1 MRLKRL
7 EMQGYKSFATKTVFD
22 FDSGITAI
30 VGPNGSGKSNIMD
43 ALRWVMGETANK
55 QMRAKR
61 LEDVIFSGSES
72 RAPAGL
78 AEVTLT
84 LDNSAQWLPIDFA
97 EVAVTRRVHR
107 DGESEF
113 LINGSKVRLRD
124 IQELFTSSGLGQE
137 SYALM
142 GQGLVEEVLRLKPE
156 ERRGLI
162 EEVADV
168 RRHRVKV
175 LDARRKREQSHENL
189 ERARLLVEEIE
200 PRMRTL
206 ERQAK
211 RALQHAELSAELQ
224 AALRRFYRSE
234 GLRLQ
239 SDLAG
244 RRALHDQRRSEQA
257 GASRGLQEAEQSL
270 ARWDTEIKAAREAL
284 EEVSSEQ
291 RERAARV
298 RELEHEQELERQREA
313 MLREGAEQLRAD
325 LDALS
330 TEADPDDD
338 AEGAAQAESMEAG
351 AARARATQA
360 EAEAVLQAAESA
372 LAALRER
379 ALEIDQRE
387 RALATLDQ
395 EAGQAGDRLAQERD
409 QFQARE
415 GQRAAMLLA
424 DREALMQAEELAD
437 VALQRAA
444 QAGSEA
450 QSARESRQELSNRFY
465 SASAYLRGLESSRAD
480 RERRLVRAR
489 DRLQML
495 QELQAES
502 EGIHQGLRALF
513 GSRGVPREGED
524 TGIPGVV
531 GVMRRLVRA
540 PKGLE
545 HAIEAALEGYIDAV
559 VYETVDDALQ
569 TVQVLLTERAG
580 RIVALPLDTIKH
592 RPPLAIQ
599 AERGLIG
606 VASSLVRCDDRL
618 RELVDTL
625 LGRTIVV
632 EDQAAARTMLRRGL
646 GAVVTQDGHL
656 FRPNGSLAGGRLAEQ
671 GAFTRENE
679 LQALP
684 GDIEQLERSLAESAD
699 VETKRAQLEEME
711 TALRDAE
718 TISERSTVARAAA
731 QEEAAGRRA
740 DATRLRSDLQALDS
754 EEKRS
759 ETRLAEIGREEA
771 ALAVAISERQ
781 DERSRVQQERPDPE
795 LVAEAV
801 SSREAAATRAGET
814 TAALRRVEGESEAL
828 RAAIRSRAAAQARA
842 REQREARQV
851 QLDQATEEL
860 AALARSIQ
868 AREEN
873 LDEARTASESVS
885 ADGGVEAQVVA
896 RLQGEEAARRG
907 SAQAGQRRLIESE
920 RGLVS
925 AEAAVHETEA
935 ALAHLSEQMQGD
947 DLVFDAD
954 GRIARLGKTSSSP
967 SAAAQAKA
975 VPLAS
980 LEARTRREAGVVSAI
995 SAAGLGASHETGTE
1009 SGLEGGNGSS
1019 GGVGEPPQPAPIA
1032 PTSNEPAALDA
1043 APIDP
1048 DQLRELRE
1056 EIEAVRG
1063 RLRWLGSVNP
1073 DAAAEYQEIQE
1084 RHEFLSGQIEDLE
1097 GAEQRMLQAEADLA
1111 QLIQGK
1117 FAETFEAVDRHF
1129 RHYFQTMFR
1138 GGTGRLVLTD
1148 EDDFE
1153 IGGVDVVARPP
1164 GKKVDSLQMLS
1175 GGERSLTA
1183 MALLFAML
1191 EVNPAPFSVL
1201 DEVDAALDEANV
1213 GRFVDGLKELAS
1225 HSQFVVITHNRR
1237 TIEQAD
1243 DIYGITMSEDS
1254 VSRVL
1259 SVRLADLELED

>member
-1 MRLKRL
+1 
-7 EMQGYKSFATKTVFD
+7 
-22 FDSGITAI
+22 
-30 VGPNGSGKSNIMD
+30 
-43 ALRWVMGETANK
+43 
-55 QMRAKR
+55 
-61 LEDVIFSGSES
+61 
-72 RAPAGL
+72 
-78 AEVTLT
+78 
-84 LDNSAQWLPIDFA
+84 

-168 RRHRVKV
+168 RRHRVKM

-244 RRALHDQRRSEQA
+244 RRVLHDQRRSEQS
-257 GASRGLQEAEQSL
+257 GASRGLEEAEGSL

-313 MLREGAEQLRAD
+313 MLREGAEQLHAD

-351 AARARATQA
+351 AARARATQT
-360 EAEAVLQAAESA
+360 EAETVLQAAESA

-387 RALATLDQ
+387 RALATLDK
-395 EAGQAGDRLAQERD
+395 EASQAGDRLAQERE
-409 QFQARE
+409 QLQARE

-437 VALQRAA
+437 AALQRAA

-480 RERRLVRAR
+480 RERRLTRAR

-559 VYETVDDALQ
+559 VYESVDEALQ
-569 TVQVLLTERAG
+569 TMQVLLTERAG

-718 TISERSTVARAAA
+718 TISERATVARAAA

-759 ETRLAEIGREEA
+759 EARLAEIGREEA
-771 ALAVAISERQ
+771 ALALAISERQ
-781 DERSRVQQERPDPE
+781 EEHSRVQQERPDPA

-828 RAAIRSRAAAQARA
+828 QAAIRSGAAAQARA

-896 RLQGEEAARRG
+896 RLQGEETARRG
-907 SAQAGQRRLIESE
+907 SVQAGQRRLIESE

-947 DLVFDAD
+947 DLVFDAA
-954 GRIARLGKTSSSP
+954 GGIARLGKTSSSP
-967 SAAAQAKA
+967 SAAAQAEA

-980 LEARTRREAGVVSAI
+980 LEARTRREASVVSAI
-995 SAAGLGASHETGTE
+995 SAAGLGASHETGGSHEAGASHETGAE

-1019 GGVGEPPQPAPIA
+1019 GGVGDPPQPAPIA
-1032 PTSNEPAALDA
+1032 P

-1063 RLRWLGSVNP
+1063 RLRWLGNVNP
-1073 DAAAEYQEIQE
+1073 DAAAEYHEIQE

-1117 FAETFEAVDRHF
+1117 FTETFEAVDRHF

-1213 GRFVDGLKELAS
+1213 GRFVDGLKELAA

-1259 SVRLADLELED
+1259 SVRLSDLELED

>member
-1 MRLKRL
+1 M
-7 EMQGYKSFATKTVFD
+7 FAVIASRCWTRAASANSRTRTW
-22 FDSGITAI
+22 SG
-30 VGPNGSGKSNIMD
+30 PGS
-43 ALRWVMGETANK
+43 W
-55 QMRAKR
+55 
-61 LEDVIFSGSES
+61 S
-72 RAPAGL
+72 R
-78 AEVTLT
+78 
-84 LDNSAQWLPIDFA
+84 
-97 EVAVTRRVHR
+97 R
-107 DGESEF
+107 
-113 LINGSKVRLRD
+113 
-124 IQELFTSSGLGQE
+124 SS
-137 SYALM
+137 
-142 GQGLVEEVLRLKPE
+142 
-156 ERRGLI
+156 RG
-162 EEVADV
+162 
-168 RRHRVKV
+168 
-175 LDARRKREQSHENL
+175 
-189 ERARLLVEEIE
+189 
-200 PRMRTL
+200 MRTL

-257 GASRGLQEAEQSL
+257 GASRGLEEAEQLL
-270 ARWDTEIKAAREAL
+270 ARWDTEIKDAREAL

-298 RELEHEQELERQREA
+298 RELEHEQELERQRET

-330 TEADPDDD
+330 TEVDPDDD
-338 AEGAAQAESMEAG
+338 AEGAAHAESMEAG

-372 LAALRER
+372 LAALRAR

-395 EAGQAGDRLAQERD
+395 EAGQAGDRLAQERE
-409 QFQARE
+409 QLQARE
-415 GQRAAMLLA
+415 GQRAATLLA

-437 VALQRAA
+437 VALQRAV

-524 TGIPGVV
+524 TGIPGIV

-559 VYETVDDALQ
+559 VYETVDEALQ

-699 VETKRAQLEEME
+699 VETKRAELEEME

-740 DATRLRSDLQALDS
+740 DATRLRSELQALDL
-754 EEKRS
+754 EERRS
-759 ETRLAEIGREEA
+759 EARLAEIGREEA
-771 ALAVAISERQ
+771 ALALAISERQ
-781 DERSRVQQERPDPE
+781 DDRSRVQQERPDPA

-801 SSREAAATRAGET
+801 SSREAAATRAAET

-828 RAAIRSRAAAQARA
+828 QAAIRSRAAAQARA

-851 QLDQATEEL
+851 QLNQATEEL

-873 LDEARTASESVS
+873 LDEARTASDSVS

-907 SAQAGQRRLIESE
+907 SVQAGQRRLIESE

-947 DLVFDAD
+947 DLVFDGA
-954 GRIARLGKTSSSP
+954 GGVARLGKTSSSP
-967 SAAAQAKA
+967 SAAAQAEA
-975 VPLAS
+975 LPLAS
-980 LEARTRREAGVVSAI
+980 LEARTRRQASVVSAI
-995 SAAGLGASHETGTE
+995 SAAGLGGSHETGGSHEAGASHETGTE
-1009 SGLEGGNGSS
+1009 IGLEGGNGSS

-1032 PTSNEPAALDA
+1032 PTSNEPASLDA

-1117 FAETFEAVDRHF
+1117 FTETFEAVDRHF

-1213 GRFVDGLKELAS
+1213 GRFVDGLKELAA

-1237 TIEQAD
+1237 TIEQGGRYLRHHDERGLGQPRALRAPGRPRARGLNAGTWSRSSASGEAKATPLPASPRVARMSSRMT
-1243 DIYGITMSEDS
+1243 IPAWPGLWSRPRPARGGGSSGAWAPSCGAAAWTMRSGRS
-1254 VSRVL
+1254 WRRS
-1259 SVRLADLELED
+1259 